1 MQSDSGQAA
10 AATFNRVTCKYTS
23 PPEGLSEV
31 TSYAKSPE
39 GLSIAYESVG
49 QGEPVLLVHGFA
61 SSRAQNWRATG
72 WYEALTGAGRRVI
85 AMDCRGHGES
95 DKPTDPA
102 LYDYMLMA
110 GDVLTVLGAAG
121 TGRAD
126 IMGYS
131 MGGHLGL
138 IVLMERPEVLR
149 RLVVGGVG
157 ETYLHGV
164 SRSRFAIA
172 DALLEPDASRITDS
186 VQKSFR
192 AFADQPGKDRNALAA
207 CMRGERK
214 AYPAGELALSTRPSL
229 IVCGENDMIS
239 GPPGRLA
246 AALHDGRAVTIP
258 GRDHMSAVGDKR
270 TKDAVLAFLAEPE

>member
-1 MQSDSGQAA
+1 M
-10 AATFNRVTCKYTS
+10 TS
-23 PPEGLSEV
+23 H
-31 TSYAKSPE
+31 TKSPD
-39 GLSIAYESVG
+39 GLSIAYELVG

-72 WYEALTGAGRRVI
+72 WYDALTAAGRTVI
-85 AMDCRGHGES
+85 AMDCRGHGQS

-110 GDVLTVLGAAG
+110 GDVLTVLDAAG
-121 TGRAD
+121 AGPAD
-126 IMGYS
+126 IIGYS

-138 IVLMERPEVLR
+138 ITLMEHPGILR

-157 ETYLHGV
+157 ETYLHGAF
-164 SRSRFAIA
+164 RSRFAIA
-172 DALLEPDASRITDS
+172 DALLEPDASRITDP

-214 AYPAGELALSTRPSL
+214 VYSAAELALSTRPSL

-239 GPPGRLA
+239 GPPGPLA

-258 GRDHMSAVGDKR
+258 GRDHMSAVGDKL
-270 TKDAVLAFLAEPE
+270 TKQSVLAFLAEPE

>member
-1 MQSDSGQAA
+1 M
-10 AATFNRVTCKYTS
+10 TYTKS
-23 PPEGLSEV
+23 TDGLR
-31 TSYAKSPE
+31 
-39 GLSIAYESVG
+39 IAYESVG
-49 QGEPVLLVHGFA
+49 QSEPVLLVHGFA

-85 AMDCRGHGES
+85 AVDCRGHGES

-110 GDVLTVLGAAG
+110 GDLLAVLDAEGI
-121 TGRAD
+121 GRAD
-126 IMGYS
+126 VMGYS

-138 IVLMERPEVLR
+138 IVLMEHPEILR

-157 ETYLHGV
+157 ETYLHGA

-172 DALLEPDASRITDS
+172 DALLEPDASRIIDP

-192 AFADQPGKDRNALAA
+192 AFANQPGKDRNALAA

-214 AYPAGELALSTRPSL
+214 VYSAAELALSTRPAL
-229 IVCGENDMIS
+229 ILCGANDTIS
-239 GPPGRLA
+239 GPPGPLA

-270 TKDAVLAFLAEPE
+270 TKEAALAFLAAPK

>member
-1 MQSDSGQAA
+1 MTA
-10 AATFNRVTCKYTS
+10 YTKT
-23 PPEGLSEV
+23 PD
-31 TSYAKSPE
+31 
-39 GLSIAYESVG
+39 GLSIAYELVG

-72 WYEALTGAGRRVI
+72 WYDALAAAGRMVI

-102 LYDYMLMA
+102 FYDYMKMA

-121 TGRAD
+121 VGRAD
-126 IMGYS
+126 IIGYS

-138 IVLMERPEVLR
+138 IILMEHPEVLR
-149 RLVVGGVG
+149 QLIVGGVG
-157 ETYLHGV
+157 ETYLHGAF
-164 SRSRFAIA
+164 RSRFAIA
-172 DALLEPDASRITDS
+172 DALLEPDASRITDP

-214 AYPAGELALSTRPSL
+214 AYPAAELALSTRPAL
-229 IVCGENDMIS
+229 IVCGENDTIS
-239 GPPGRLA
+239 GPSGPLA

-270 TKDAVLAFLAEPE
+270 TKDSALSFLAEPM